1 MKFDVI
7 CELWTIRKIY
17 MYMLLCEVLDTV
29 KMINQRR
36 MIFYVVLLS
45 PISGITI
52 QKPRQDGSSKILF
65 HTISFFI
72 NITTGKENEMK
83 NTETNTLKGLV
94 NPIINL
100 KTIYSMQVNIN

>member
-1 MKFDVI
+1 VKFDVI

-65 HTISFFI
+65 HLFLFLLILQQ
-72 NITTGKENEMK
+72 GRRMK
-83 NTETNTLKGLV
+83 
-94 NPIINL
+94 
-100 KTIYSMQVNIN
+100 